1 MEEHREFGMAFSSAR
16 IVTQESTPENISEIP
31 ETLFDQ
37 KSLNQGKMLRKM
49 FFELNF
55 LCHPSIL
62 IRRELYRPEHP
73 YNYALRQCPD
83 FEMYIFLLKTTPAFI
98 MKDKLVNLRIMNDS
112 SNASSVSYTNLCR
125 SETEVMLIL
134 SSFFDNMSEE
144 IFEEGFGDLCF
155 IRGEKTPLEIECEQ
169 ALMYLKV
176 DSVFKKA
183 YRLVGMQKLFN
194 LLTNERSRKVLE
206 EKFRFTYR
214 DFFELT
220 GNEGLTIA
228 ADKLQNNFSI
238 PPNGQIKEESDNV
251 AELYSTVE
259 LNRLLL
265 YKMKFKLKKIPW
277 LYKLAKRL

>member
-1 MEEHREFGMAFSSAR
+1 
-16 IVTQESTPENISEIP
+16 
-31 ETLFDQ
+31 
-37 KSLNQGKMLRKM
+37 
-49 FFELNF
+49 
-55 LCHPSIL
+55 
-62 IRRELYRPEHP
+62 
-73 YNYALRQCPD
+73 
-83 FEMYIFLLKTTPAFI
+83 
-98 MKDKLVNLRIMNDS
+98 
-112 SNASSVSYTNLCR
+112 
-125 SETEVMLIL
+125 MLIL